1 MRDIVALHRGGIGVP
16 QVVVPDWAMREV
28 LQHLEGRHPVVLT
41 LRECEHQTA
50 RNSNYPAWRDFGRW
64 LEERG
69 ERVIMVRD
77 TRFADQVFNTPGM
90 LTTYPEASR
99 DLHIRAALYGQA
111 KMNFFVSNGP
121 WTLACFSDWPWC
133 MFVRVEEGEAAEVNQ
148 PWYWRDYMGV
158 DQEGQLPWQTPH
170 QRIMYEPDT
179 FENLKRAWERLPW
192 PMATAQHSA
201 KTIPVPVA

>member
-1 MRDIVALHRGGIGVP
+1 MRDIVALHKHGIEVP
-16 QVVVPDWAMREV
+16 RVMKHVPAMATGRVRYHLGFDEGPGQVKR
-28 LQHLEGRHPVVLT
+28 PVTIT

-50 RNSNYPAWRDFGRW
+50 RNSNYPAWRDFGHW

-77 TRFADQVFNTPGM
+77 TRFADPVFNTPGM
-90 LTTYPEASR
+90 PTTCPEASR

-158 DQEGQLPWQTPH
+158 DQEGQLPWQTPR
-170 QRIMYEPDT
+170 QRIVYEPDT
-179 FENLKRAWERLPW
+179 FENLKSAWQQLW
-192 PMATAQHSA
+192 QMDIAVT
-201 KTIPVPVA
+201 